1 MIFLIRSCIG
11 SSNPGFDIPLFLY
24 AKFHISAHN
33 NLQSKQF
40 FRNEDW
46 GHCSFLIFSNVYVV
60 CFYHTSCS
68 EITAILQI
76 QISFGCLAIYSCIL
90 LIQIGKMSI
99 FTVSRSLPSA
109 RKSL

>member
-46 GHCSFLIFSNVYVV
+46 GHCSFLIFSTFMLFVFIISHAVKSPQSSK
-60 CFYHTSCS
+60 FKFLLAASPFTPASC
-68 EITAILQI
+68 
-76 QISFGCLAIYSCIL
+76 
-90 LIQIGKMSI
+90 
-99 FTVSRSLPSA
+99 
-109 RKSL
+109 